1 MPTPILP
8 VRIAGAATVTP
19 GKAVTTVELARQI
32 EWDRD
37 PAEVERRT
45 GIRARYFAPQGT
57 TAAEVATAALRKA
70 LDQARLGAEDLERI
84 IFVNSSGGDVL
95 IPATANRVAASLGL
109 SATCDCFDLNNACLG
124 FLSAFDVAARGIAT
138 GSGPVGVVAVELGSR
153 FIGPEDPRPY
163 LVFGDGAAAVIV
175 EHSRD
180 GGGILGTYLRN
191 DGPAG
196 GDVSLEHPG
205 LTRQRETVRFG
216 GSNRRITDLAIA
228 YARRS
233 ANTVL
238 AAAGLQLSEIE
249 WILPH
254 QPNGSMLQL
263 LVRELGIEPA
273 RVVPVVEEVGSMG
286 SASIPMSL
294 DRLLRSGHVRSGD
307 RLLMIG
313 VGAGVS
319 FGAILLRWEP

>member
-1 MPTPILP
+1 MIP
-8 VRIAGAATVTP
+8 VRIAGTATAKP
-19 GKAVTTVELARQI
+19 GKAVTTAELARQLT
-32 EWDRD
+32 WDRD

-45 GIRARYFAPQGT
+45 GIRSRFFAPPGT
-57 TAAEVATAALRKA
+57 TSAEVATEALRLA
-70 LDQARLGAEDLERI
+70 LDSAHRRAQDLERI

-95 IPATANRVAASLGL
+95 IPATANRVAAALGL
-109 SATCDCFDLNNACLG
+109 SGSCDCFDLNNACLG
-124 FLSAFDVAARGIAT
+124 FLSAFDVAARGVAT
-138 GSGPVGVVAVELGSR
+138 GLGPVGIAAVELGSR

-175 EHSRD
+175 EPSQD

-216 GSNRRITDLAIA
+216 GSNRQITNLAVE

-233 ANTVL
+233 AAAVL
-238 AAAGLQLSEIE
+238 SVAQLQLADVE

-254 QPNGSMLQL
+254 QPNGSLLQL
-263 LVRELGIEPA
+263 LVRELHIDPA
-273 RVVPVVEEVGSMG
+273 RVVPVVQEVGSMG

-294 DRLLRSGHVRSGD
+294 DRLLRGGRVKPGD
-307 RLLMIG
+307 RILMIG

-319 FGAILLRWEP
+319 FGATLLRWEP